1 MESLVIHTGS
11 KEQLDALKALIK
23 SWKISFEKYPYNSN
37 FLNEIKRRE
46 NNVAVGDVIIIKDPK
61 NIWDSIL

>member
-1 MESLVIHTGS
+1 MESLVIHTVS
-11 KEQLDALKALIK
+11 KEQSDALKALIK
-23 SWKISFEKYPYNSN
+23 SWKISFEKYLYNSN

-46 NNVAVGDVIIIKDPK
+46 NNVADGDVIIIKDPK